1 MKWLIFQI
9 QLFNDI
15 TIGIYKCNFQKFVYF
30 WIFKG
35 NTNDVKGVAAQ
46 GLAKPTPRGRRI
58 QTIRETLD
66 AKSEF
71 LQA

>member
-1 MKWLIFQI
+1 MH
-9 QLFNDI
+9 
-15 TIGIYKCNFQKFVYF
+15 FVMFISRRRKSGKQSESVGQYPF
-30 WIFKG
+30 LLCFSFF
-35 NTNDVKGVAAQ
+35 DVKGVAAQ

-58 QTIRETLD
+58 QTSRETLD